1 LLLRA
6 SYGRQR
12 SRDGR
17 GGDGQASRRSWPRYG
32 CRLTRPRRCGRGVVA
47 DLSGAEPPPS
57 PWSEATATPW
67 NGAATVRAQRS
78 RGDPPSSAAPPPS
91 ELSAA
96 AVEERLCRAQLLDA
110 QKGKTWHHWRIR
122 AVGFKFKCG
131 CVGGGEDEGDEEIFE
146 EGDDR

>member
-96 AVEERLCRAQLLDA
+96 AVGREVVSS
-110 QKGKTWHHWRIR
+110 T
-122 AVGFKFKCG
+122 AVGRTE
-131 CVGGGEDEGDEEIFE
+131 GEDVAPLEN
-146 EGDDR
+146 